1 MLIELDLAM
10 NDLVKKARKFSS
22 KLEPWWTVVITPI
35 WQEYLFRYLPYSLL
49 YLPTGAF
56 WEIGL
61 TISAFF
67 ALIHWYFGKWF
78 VIYAF
83 VGGFVLWW
91 VMVDFGLLP
100 AILVHAFV
108 NIVDL
113 RFGIRKFLA
122 KQKKIVK
129 D

>member
-1 MLIELDLAM
+1 M
-10 NDLVKKARKFSS
+10 NGLVKTVRKFSS
-22 KLEPWWTVVITPI
+22 RIEPWWTVVITPI
-35 WQEYLFRYLPYSLL
+35 WQEYLFRYLPYRFL

-78 VIYAF
+78 VVYAF

-91 VMVDFGLLP
+91 VMVDFGLIS

-113 RFGIRKFLA
+113 RFGIRKFLT
-122 KQKKIVK
+122 KPKKTVK